1 MLTMNM
7 NGISTVQFQS
17 LGKKLA
23 KSRPTSLKIN
33 RKEIIRTGQTNQ
45 SRREETIT
53 IHVNLLQDVHV
64 QEVEADAPEMTEDAQ
79 VIIEDV
85 LEINVIIVDSKIKI

>member
-17 LGKKLA
+17 LGKRLV
-23 KSRPTSLKIN
+23 KSRPTSLKTS

-53 IHVNLLQDVHV
+53 IHVNHLQDALVL
-64 QEVEADAPEMTEDAQ
+64 EVGADALEMTEGALE
-79 VIIEDV
+79 IIEDV
-85 LEINVIIVDSKIKI
+85 PETNVIIDD

>member
-17 LGKKLA
+17 LGKRLV
-23 KSRPTSLKIN
+23 KSRQISLKTS

-53 IHVNLLQDVHV
+53 IHVNHHQDALVL
-64 QEVEADAPEMTEDAQ
+64 EVGADALEMTEDAQ
-79 VIIEDV
+79 EIIEDV
-85 LEINVIIVDSKIKI
+85 PETNVIIDD